1 MSQVRPPNNCMMDV
15 ITALRL
21 EKTAG
26 AFKAWKKGGLN
37 KLATHQ
43 RLMKNVTERAIV
55 EVRMLL

>member
-1 MSQVRPPNNCMMDV
+1 MMDV